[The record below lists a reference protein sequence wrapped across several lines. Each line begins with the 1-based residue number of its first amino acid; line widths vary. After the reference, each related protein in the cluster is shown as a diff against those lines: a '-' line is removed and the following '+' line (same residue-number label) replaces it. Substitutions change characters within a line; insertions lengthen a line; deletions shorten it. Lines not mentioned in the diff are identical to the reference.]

1 MSRMGNRP
9 IEVPDDVEVSVSNG
23 DVTASGP
30 NGELSQTLS
39 EGITA
44 EVDDGRVVL
53 SRRDDS
59 KRQKSQHGL
68 MRTLVKNIV
77 TGVHEGFSKTLELN
91 GLGYRVQK
99 RGGDLVLELGFSH
112 PIEVE
117 VPGGIEVDVPN
128 NTTITVRGTNKQE
141 VGEFA
146 ASLRQLRDPDP
157 YNQKGIKYEGERI
170 RQKVGKAVGGGEG
183 AGAAGPGAGG
193 GPGGPGG
200 SE

>member
-9 IEVPDDVEVSVSNG
+9 IEVPDEVEVSCSKGV
-23 DVTASGP
+23 VTASGP
-30 NGELSQTLS
+30 NGELSQTLA
-39 EGITA
+39 EGIDA
-44 EVDDGRVVL
+44 EVREDRIVL

-59 KRQKSQHGL
+59 KRRKSQHGL
-68 MRTLVKNIV
+68 MRSLVKNIV

-91 GLGYRVQK
+91 GLGYRVQQ
-99 RGGDLVLELGFSH
+99 RGKGLILELGFSH

-117 VPGGIEVDVPN
+117 VPEPIEVEVPN
-128 NTTITVRGTNKQE
+128 NTTIIVRGNDKQE

-157 YNQKGIKYEGERI
+157 YNQKGIKYEGETI

-183 AGAAGPGAGG
+183 AGAAGAGAG
-193 GPGGPGG
+193 GPGGA
-200 SE
+200 E